1 MTTAADLI
9 EETRLHLTS
18 GKNEQINE
26 LQADYTAGSGS
37 MTFKH
42 DLKGITP
49 GATISVGLNTL
60 YVVSITES
68 SKVATVIA
76 GQQGSADA
84 NVNAGTIVR
93 VQPRW
98 TDSRIFK
105 ELNND
110 LRSLSSPSLGLYRQK
125 VKVIT
130 FSSLVAGYDL
140 AADVISVDEVRVDMP
155 GSVRDQ
161 PPIRS
166 FEVIRQADTLLFPS
180 GVALRINEPGWPGR
194 ALRVKYRAPFAS
206 LASLASTVAS
216 TGLPDSAVDLPPM
229 GAALR
234 LIAVK
239 EIARNQTEAQPDTR
253 RAGEVPPGA
262 VLGSYRGLAGMRAQ
276 RIEEERSRLRAQN
289 PIRMQQ

>member
-18 GKNEQINE
+18 GKNEQINA

-37 MTFKH
+37 MTFKY
-42 DLKGITP
+42 DLKGITA
-49 GATISVGLNTL
+49 GHTISVGLNTL
-60 YVVSITES
+60 YVVSVTES
-68 SKVATVIA
+68 AKVATVIG
-76 GQQGSADA
+76 GQQGSSDVSAT
-84 NVNAGTIVR
+84 AGATVR

-98 TDSRIFK
+98 TDHRIFK

-110 LRSLSSPSLGLYRQK
+110 LRSLSAPSVGLFRQE

-130 FSSLVAGYDL
+130 FSPLVVGYDL
-140 AADVISVDEVRVDMP
+140 AADVISVDEVRVDEP
-155 GSVRDQ
+155 GSMRAQ

-166 FEVIRQADTLLFPS
+166 FEVIRKADTSLFPS
-180 GVALRINEPGWPGR
+180 GVALRINEPGWAGR
-194 ALRVKYRAPFAS
+194 ALRVKYRAPFLPLS
-206 LASLASTVAS
+206 GLLSTVTS
-216 TGLPDSAVDLPPM
+216 TGLPDTAADLPPM

-239 EIARNQTEAQPDTR
+239 EIARNQTEAQGDTR
-253 RAGEVPPGA
+253 RATEVPPGA